1 MRQAGKE
8 FICETEYKADC
19 SVIPNKEQRFQCRNV
34 PDSAN
39 GGYYLDFR
47 WEIKAKTGPLGQD

>member
-47 WEIKAKTGPLGQD
+47 